1 MTDGASV
8 RQLPAVNGRGRR
20 RRRLGLALMAGV
32 SATAFAAPALAQSGT
47 ASSYSQQILNFA
59 NAVDNALHG
68 SGGSGATAYSH
79 EYAERGI
86 DEHPQVNL
94 STNQAPMV
102 VTDCSGWV
110 NYTLNT
116 VAPVHH
122 ALLNDSRKAAPF
134 AALGE
139 KNKPWARAMVLQ
151 HYFNQMPVVGSSDTS
166 QGFQQITDFGAT
178 SGDNSLQPGDVVAYC
193 EGGWCT
199 PTSYNGDTGH
209 TFVVTET
216 PVEIKTEAD
225 YASTFASHSKGRS
238 GDETLGKLL
247 SDPELR
253 VFAVKVVDSSTLT
266 HYSDDRSFASVP
278 QSVKEAY
285 PTEFG
290 KGELSKGGLGS
301 GYILL
306 AVDSSG
312 RVRQTRF
319 ADGDQW
325 LPNNTSGSAGTDEK
339 MFGAV
344 RLTNSIALSSQ
355 LTVTKWSN
363 TLNSFGGVEDLGEIA
378 VAISGSNGSILLNGG
393 GTLHL
398 TGSNSYGAG
407 TTVTDASTLV
417 INNDGNLGIS
427 ASSLTLSNGTL
438 QVADG
443 FTSSGR
449 QMVIDTN
456 GGTLRTT
463 GTGGSATWS
472 GPVSGNGAL
481 TVARGHW
488 TFDGFGTGY
497 GGDLSIADSAHV
509 TVASG
514 TTFSGTAT
522 VNQGGTLSGGGRV
535 GNLTNHGTVAPGSS
549 NTLTT
554 SGGYTQSSGG
564 TLTIGLASASR
575 HAKLVAN
582 GPANLDGTLKAEL
595 AGSYVPE
602 VDASFKIIESS
613 GVNGQFSTVDAQFSQ
628 TLTGAVSYGTT
639 GVTLTATRDY
649 DNDRLHD
656 KLKDPDLRGVAKA
669 LNERAHVR
677 SGATH
682 AALSAIDRL
691 TQSSHAGEALHQLK
705 PHNPSHHATTAI
717 ATSKGHS
724 KRISTRLNGLRGATG
739 GDGGTASGLSAGGPF
754 SSALAAG
761 GTALAGTLYQ
771 LAADPQQVDP
781 GRMAPV
787 GVMDAG
793 QGGLTAD
800 RPIGVFAYG
809 TGLLGYQDTTS
820 DREGYRFDGGG
831 LTIGM
836 DYRLNDRIVVG
847 LAGSYAQTRT
857 TYQGGSDVSDAET
870 WSAGPYAMFTD
881 GPLYLEGVASYSWS
895 SYDNS
900 RTVNLG
906 TYSAVSNSSPDGS
919 QYSFYAGGGYDFDI
933 APGTTLGPTA
943 SLQYTRGEI
952 DGYTET
958 GSNPFN
964 LTVDSQ
970 SMTSLQSNLGARLRG
985 SFDGDWGRVLPELRL
1000 GWSHEFD
1007 NDATTVTSQLSGGTI
1022 PFTATGDD
1030 PVRDWVTVGAE
1041 VALQLNGSTSLF
1053 ASTDAQMAFSRENAA
1068 LSASAGVRVAF

>member
-20 RRRLGLALMAGV
+20 RRRLGLALMAGG

-363 TLNSFGGVEDLGEIA
+363 TLNSLGGVEDLG
-378 VAISGSNGSILLNGG
+378 
-393 GTLHL
+393 
-398 TGSNSYGAG
+398 
-407 TTVTDASTLV
+407 
-417 INNDGNLGIS
+417 
-427 ASSLTLSNGTL
+427 
-438 QVADG
+438 
-443 FTSSGR
+443 
-449 QMVIDTN
+449 
-456 GGTLRTT
+456 
-463 GTGGSATWS
+463 
-472 GPVSGNGAL
+472 
-481 TVARGHW
+481 
-488 TFDGFGTGY
+488 
-497 GGDLSIADSAHV
+497 
-509 TVASG
+509 
-514 TTFSGTAT
+514 
-522 VNQGGTLSGGGRV
+522 
-535 GNLTNHGTVAPGSS
+535 
-549 NTLTT
+549 
-554 SGGYTQSSGG
+554 
-564 TLTIGLASASR
+564 
-575 HAKLVAN
+575 
-582 GPANLDGTLKAEL
+582 
-595 AGSYVPE
+595 
-602 VDASFKIIESS
+602 
-613 GVNGQFSTVDAQFSQ
+613 
-628 TLTGAVSYGTT
+628 
-639 GVTLTATRDY
+639 
-649 DNDRLHD
+649 
-656 KLKDPDLRGVAKA
+656 
-669 LNERAHVR
+669 
-677 SGATH
+677 
-682 AALSAIDRL
+682 
-691 TQSSHAGEALHQLK
+691 
-705 PHNPSHHATTAI
+705 
-717 ATSKGHS
+717 
-724 KRISTRLNGLRGATG
+724 
-739 GDGGTASGLSAGGPF
+739 
-754 SSALAAG
+754 
-761 GTALAGTLYQ
+761 
-771 LAADPQQVDP
+771 
-781 GRMAPV
+781 
-787 GVMDAG
+787 
-793 QGGLTAD
+793 
-800 RPIGVFAYG
+800 
-809 TGLLGYQDTTS
+809 
-820 DREGYRFDGGG
+820 
-831 LTIGM
+831 
-836 DYRLNDRIVVG
+836 
-847 LAGSYAQTRT
+847 
-857 TYQGGSDVSDAET
+857 
-870 WSAGPYAMFTD
+870 
-881 GPLYLEGVASYSWS
+881 
-895 SYDNS
+895 
-900 RTVNLG
+900 
-906 TYSAVSNSSPDGS
+906 
-919 QYSFYAGGGYDFDI
+919 
-933 APGTTLGPTA
+933 
-943 SLQYTRGEI
+943 
-952 DGYTET
+952 
-958 GSNPFN
+958 
-964 LTVDSQ
+964 
-970 SMTSLQSNLGARLRG
+970 
-985 SFDGDWGRVLPELRL
+985 
-1000 GWSHEFD
+1000 
-1007 NDATTVTSQLSGGTI
+1007 
-1022 PFTATGDD
+1022 
-1030 PVRDWVTVGAE
+1030 
-1041 VALQLNGSTSLF
+1041 
-1053 ASTDAQMAFSRENAA
+1053 
-1068 LSASAGVRVAF
+1068 